1 MGHILIT
8 ALEDSLHQWGKY
20 YFIFTAMFTN
30 PSTNDVATY
39 IIKNGTTE
47 VLSNNHSGGGNSNGH
62 QWNDITVHAI
72 VNMAVNDWVS
82 ARMVANS
89 SATCYFY
96 GATGSKY
103 GSFSGFLIG

>member
-1 MGHILIT
+1 
-8 ALEDSLHQWGKY
+8 
-20 YFIFTAMFTN
+20 MFTN

-72 VNMAVNDWVS
+72 VNMAVNDWSVLVWLQIVQQLVTSMVQLEVNMVLSLVS
-82 ARMVANS
+82 
-89 SATCYFY
+89 
-96 GATGSKY
+96 
-103 GSFSGFLIG
+103 